1 MRLLRHWNR
10 MLIAVLVGLVLAQT
24 ALGVGHAQTVA
35 SPPAAAAENTATS
48 FTFGIVPQQ
57 SAAKLAENWV
67 PVLAYLGDR
76 SGTELKFRTAPDI
89 PEFERRVAAGGY
101 DFAYMNPYH
110 YTVFSREPGYRAFAK
125 AANQPIRGI
134 LVVRADSPIQSPAE
148 LAGTT
153 IAFPAPA
160 AFAASVLAR
169 AYLTNAGIP
178 FTPQYVSSHD
188 SVYRT
193 VAKGLYAA
201 GGGVIRTLDSVAPD
215 VRAQLRVLWTSD
227 AYTSHA
233 FAAHPRVP
241 APVVAALTKAM
252 IEMGDTDTGRALLAP
267 LSIGGFESATDSDWN
282 DVRSLGIDL
291 LRNLNQPAP

>member
-1 MRLLRHWNR
+1 MH
-10 MLIAVLVGLVLAQT
+10 ITVLVGLVLAQT
-24 ALGVGHAQTVA
+24 AVGIGHAQTRG
-35 SPPAAAAENTATS
+35 SPPAAVSEITATS

-57 SAAKLAENWV
+57 SAAKLAENWG

-76 SGTELKFRTAPDI
+76 SGTELKFRTARDI
-89 PEFERRVAAGGY
+89 PEFERRVAGGEY

-110 YTVFSREPGYRAFAK
+110 YTVFSRKPGYRAFAK

-134 LVVRADSPIQSPAE
+134 LVVRVDSPIQSPAE

-153 IAFPAPA
+153 VAFPAPA
-160 AFAASVLAR
+160 AFAASVLTR

-178 FTPQYVSSHD
+178 FTPKYVSSHD
-188 SVYRT
+188 SVYRA

-215 VRAQLRVLWTSD
+215 VRAQVRILWTSD

-241 APVVAALTKAM
+241 AAIVTALTKAM
-252 IEMGDTDTGRALLAP
+252 MEMGDTDTGRTLLAP
-267 LSIGGFESATDSDWN
+267 LSIGGFESATDPDWD
-282 DVRSLGIDL
+282 DVRALGIDL
-291 LRNLNQPAP
+291 LRNLNQPLP